1 MKLPLKKIL
10 LALSSLVVILVAVI
24 GVFYILLNKS
34 VPNYS
39 GEIAIAGIQSTVK
52 IYRDSN
58 AVPYIK
64 AKNETDAAFALGY
77 VHAQERLFQMDIYR
91 RAAEGRLSEIFGSR
105 AVPFDKMFRTIGIY
119 RNVERNYSSQKP
131 EIKKILEAYAAGANS
146 YIKNADGNFSFEFNV
161 LNYNPGLWKP
171 EESLA
176 IGKMLAWELNLS
188 WWTKI
193 AFIKL
198 AEKIGTEKLSE
209 VLPNFKENGPT
220 IIHSKNAK
228 GIALIDDFLKTDKQ
242 FRKFI
247 GFTGTH
253 IGSNNW
259 VVNGKLSESG
269 KPIIA
274 NDPHLAFQA
283 PGKWFAAVI
292 RGGNWDA
299 DGFTLPGVPAVIIG
313 KNKNI
318 SWVLTNLMADDADF
332 YADVI
337 DSTGTKY
344 LLNNSWRNLS
354 IIKDT
359 ILVKDSASVPFVI
372 RRDYRGPIISG
383 LHPFNSYF
391 HHKSKSRKILS
402 MRWTAL
408 EFNDDFYSLMMIN
421 KAKNWDDFN
430 AALRHFNAPGQNFVY
445 ADKDG
450 NIGYAA
456 AAKLPIRP
464 KQNQTYIYD
473 GTVTSSDWKGFV
485 PFNKMPKMFN
495 PRQNFIASANNKV
508 VKKFKF
514 HISNIWEPPS
524 RIKRINE
531 LLHSKD
537 KFSVKDFEKFQMDFK
552 SKYAEKIVPFILN
565 AFNNVELKDENLKI
579 SLSLL
584 KQWNFVMNKA
594 SQTPSIYLMFY
605 QKLMKNIFEDEMGE
619 ELFEEYIFLANVPYR
634 VIYKLLK
641 DNNSDWF
648 DNINTIKV
656 ETRDE
661 IIHKSLSDALDK
673 LEKDYG
679 ENPANWQW
687 GNLHKVTFKHLFH
700 GYNSIVDKIIDAGPF
715 KIGGDGT
722 TIFNT
727 EYSFT
732 KPFDVTLGPS
742 MRFIFDFSTPDKFW
756 FIMPLGQSGNIFS
769 NHYSDM
775 TQKWLHGKY
784 IEINTDENN
793 WANSNMELFI
803 LRSLFPKI
811 VN

>member
-10 LALSSLVVILVAVI
+10 LSFLTLAVIVCAAI
-24 GVFYILLNKS
+24 GVFYILLKGS
-34 VPNYS
+34 VPAYNGDITFS
-39 GEIAIAGIQSTVK
+39 GINSTVK

-64 AKNETDAAFALGY
+64 AENETDAAFALGY
-77 VHAQERLFQMDIYR
+77 VHAQERLFQMDIFR

-105 AVPFDKMFRTIGIY
+105 TVPFDKMFRTIGMY
-119 RNVERNYSSQKP
+119 RNVKENYLSQKP
-131 EIKKILEAYAAGANS
+131 EIKKILEAYSAGVNS
-146 YIKNADGNFSFEFNV
+146 YMKNAKGNFSFEFDV
-161 LNYNPGLWKP
+161 LNYNPDLWKP
-171 EESLA
+171 EESLV

-193 AFIKL
+193 SFIKL
-198 AEKIGTEKLSE
+198 SEKLGSEKLSE
-209 VLPNFKENGPT
+209 VLPNFEENGPT
-220 IIHSKNAK
+220 IIPSKSTNN
-228 GIALIDDFLKTDKQ
+228 ISLIDNFLKTDKE

-259 VVNGKLSESG
+259 AVNGKLSASG

-283 PGKWFAAVI
+283 PGKWMVAVI
-292 RGGNWDA
+292 RGGNWNA

-313 KNKNI
+313 KNQNI

-332 YADVI
+332 YSDVV

-344 LLNNSWRNLS
+344 LLDNSWHSLE

-372 RRDYRGPIISG
+372 KSDHRGAIISD

-391 HHKSKSRKILS
+391 HHKSKSQKKLS
-402 MRWTAL
+402 MRWAAL
-408 EFNDDFYSLMMIN
+408 EFNNNFYSLMLIN
-421 KAKNWDDFN
+421 KAKNWKEFN
-430 AALRHFNAPGQNFVY
+430 SALQYFNAPGQNFIY
-445 ADKDG
+445 ADTEG

-464 KQNQTYIYD
+464 EQNQKYLYD
-473 GTVTSSDWKGFV
+473 GSLSSSDWKSFI

-495 PRQNFIASANNKV
+495 PKQNFVASANNKV
-508 VKKFKF
+508 VKNYPFY
-514 HISNIWEPPS
+514 ISNIWEPSS

-531 LLHSKD
+531 LLGSKK
-537 KFSVKDFEKFQMDFK
+537 KFSVRDFEKYQMDLK
-552 SKYAEKIVPFILN
+552 SKYAEKIVPFIIK
-565 AFNNVELKDENLKI
+565 AFNNVKIEDENLKI

-584 KQWNFVMNKA
+584 NQWNFVMDKE

-605 QKLMKNIFEDEMGE
+605 QKLMENIFEDEMGN

-634 VIYKLLK
+634 VTYKLLSN
-641 DNNSDWF
+641 NNSTWF
-648 DNINTIKV
+648 DNINTAQV

-661 IIHKSLSDALDK
+661 IIRKSLSDALDK
-673 LEKDYG
+673 LENDYG
-679 ENPANWQW
+679 KNPANWQW
-687 GNLHKVTFKHLFH
+687 GSLHKVTFKHLFH
-700 GYNSIVDKIIDAGPF
+700 GFNSFVDKFIDVGPF
-715 KIGGDGT
+715 EIGGDGT
-722 TIFNT
+722 TVFNT

-742 MRFIFDFSTPDKFW
+742 MRFIYDFATPDKFW
-756 FIMPLGQSGNIFS
+756 FNMPLGQSGNIFS
-769 NHYSDM
+769 SHYSDM

-784 IEINTDENN
+784 IEVNTDENG
-793 WANSNMELFI
+793 WANSNMKL
-803 LRSLFPKI
+803 LKLKKLK
-811 VN
+811 